1 MLIVFYGFIS
11 FPDVNFCKRVFN
23 ARNLQNFQM
32 YANPPEEAWSG
43 VVGKERREEKGGEE
57 EMK

>member
-1 MLIVFYGFIS
+1 MLIAFYGFIS

-23 ARNLQNFQM
+23 ARKLQHFQM
-32 YANPPEEAWSG
+32 YANPSEEAWG
-43 VVGKERREEKGGEE
+43 GLVGKKRREEKGGEE